1 MSDYTEFQIFA
12 IFYIIGIIITFVF
25 DFFKSLR
32 IIIKHNNKAV
42 FIEDFIYIIFTTVL
56 FFIGI
61 FKLNNGI
68 IRFYLILATMLGMF
82 AYSLTISRFCVIIFT
97 VIIGGLNKIITFIL
111 NVIQNILLN
120 IKRIIRFFIEYFI
133 RRNKS

>member
-42 FIEDFIYIIFTTVL
+42 FVEDFIYIIFTAVL

-120 IKRIIRFFIEYFI
+120 IKRIIKFFIEYFI

>member
-42 FIEDFIYIIFTTVL
+42 FVEDFIYIIFTAVL

>member
-42 FIEDFIYIIFTTVL
+42 FVEDFIYIIFTAVL

-97 VIIGGLNKIITFIL
+97 VIIGGLNKIIIFIL

-120 IKRIIRFFIEYFI
+120 IKRIIKFFIEYFI

>member
-12 IFYIIGIIITFVF
+12 IFYIIGILITFVF

-42 FIEDFIYIIFTTVL
+42 FVEDFIYIIFTAVL

-133 RRNKS
+133 KRNKS

>member
-42 FIEDFIYIIFTTVL
+42 FVEDFIYIIFTAVL

-68 IRFYLILATMLGMF
+68 IRFYLILATILGMF

-133 RRNKS
+133 KRNKS

>member
-1 MSDYTEFQIFA
+1 MSDFTEFQIFA

-42 FIEDFIYIIFTTVL
+42 FVEDFIYIIFTAVL